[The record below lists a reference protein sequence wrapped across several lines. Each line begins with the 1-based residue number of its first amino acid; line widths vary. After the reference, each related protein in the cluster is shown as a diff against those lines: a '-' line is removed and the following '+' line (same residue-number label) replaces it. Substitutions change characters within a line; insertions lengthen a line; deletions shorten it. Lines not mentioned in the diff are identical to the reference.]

1 MLPPDGY
8 LSFVDESLDGMLR
21 IVGELGDDLANKA
34 PRLEGAN
41 SPYAILF
48 HCLGVMEYWAGR
60 VVSGRTIQRDRAAEF
75 RASGTVAEIT
85 SLVERAR
92 AQLVADLKGLDPLA
106 APRVPPEGWDAP
118 AAIGSTQE
126 GVLLHILDE
135 LSRHFGQME
144 LTRDLLR
151 SGWAVLREDAAPAP

>member
-34 PRLEGAN
+34 PRLAGAN

-48 HCLGVMEYWAGR
+48 HCRGVMEYWAGR

-85 SLVERAR
+85 RLVERAR
-92 AQLVADLKGLDPLA
+92 AQLVADLTGLDALA
-106 APRVPPEGWDAP
+106 APRVPPPGRDAA

-126 GVLLHILDE
+126 GALLHILDE

-151 SGWAVLREDAAPAP
+151 SSWAVLREDAAPAP